1 VAPIIIEDVIID
13 EVTAALQRLSDEG
26 VTLLLVEQNMHRA
39 MELVARAWKR
49 PRARTGDRIM
59 TNRLSRSLLV
69 FATFA
74 NCAAVAA
81 PSEQFCTYRGKN
93 PDQGDSVACYSDAGC
108 RFAATLGAEP
118 IRDFDVESAPYALAR
133 GKITAVIASSPS
145 LIGKV
150 KQVGGTCRS
159 I

>member
-1 VAPIIIEDVIID
+1 
-13 EVTAALQRLSDEG
+13 
-26 VTLLLVEQNMHRA
+26 
-39 MELVARAWKR
+39 
-49 PRARTGDRIM
+49 M
-59 TNRLSRSLLV
+59 TNRLSYSLLV

-150 KQVGGTCRS
+150 KQVGGISDASAAITPRCVVARPVRGRSGRVGDRGCTCGAS
-159 I
+159 LVIY